1 MSWRAYQAEAALAN
15 ARTRCRCAR
24 CRRWQRWSPSR
35 PIPRAVAVI
44 AADAGG
50 DLPYARAEAQVIA
63 GGFEGGAAR
72 VLAG

>member
-1 MSWRAYQAEAALAN
+1 
-15 ARTRCRCAR
+15 
-24 CRRWQRWSPSR
+24 
-35 PIPRAVAVI
+35 VI

-50 DLPYARAEAQVIA
+50 DLPYARAEAQVIV